1 MHKLAFW
8 SELESAKV
16 GGLDERRK
24 FYTDKVV
31 RSWHSCPEKLWCPI
45 PGGVRGPRQPEPVGG
60 SPARDRRLE
69 PDEP

>member
-24 FYTDKVV
+24 FYTHKVV

-45 PGGVRGPRQPEPVGG
+45 PGGGQGQVLWGPGQPELVGV
-60 SPARDRRLE
+60 RR
-69 PDEP
+69 